1 MKKSEIISEFI
12 KLVEN
17 TQKEYQVSVDYV
29 TLASAILH
37 ETINHGETT
46 ADEIKEECCKVYDT
60 IRSSAILGLEIST
73 AQVNNIKISF
83 SVFAYSVKYSGIED
97 IKTAADDL
105 ISLLAP

>member
-1 MKKSEIISEFI
+1 MLS
-12 KLVEN
+12 
-17 TQKEYQVSVDYV
+17 
-29 TLASAILH
+29 
-37 ETINHGETT
+37 GEEKDTT
-46 ADEIKEECCKVYDT
+46 AFFSALATDAKNLMEKALTDEIKEECCKVYNT

-83 SVFAYSVKYSGIED
+83 FVFAYSVKYSSIED